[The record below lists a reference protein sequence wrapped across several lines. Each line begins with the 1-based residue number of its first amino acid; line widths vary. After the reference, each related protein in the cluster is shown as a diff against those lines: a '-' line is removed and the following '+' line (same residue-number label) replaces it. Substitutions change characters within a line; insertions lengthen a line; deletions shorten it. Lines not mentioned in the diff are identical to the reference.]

1 MKPVEVTDAT
11 FQDVVLKSPIPTF
24 VDFWAPWCG
33 PCKMVAPVVEE
44 LATEYVGKVRF
55 VKLNTDDNI
64 NTAMGYGIRGI
75 PTMIVFRDGKEVER
89 FVGYRPKPDLKQ
101 KLDALLAAAPQP
113 QPVR

>member
-44 LATEYVGKVRF
+44 LASEYIGKVRF
-55 VKLNTDDNI
+55 VKLNTDDNV
-64 NTAMGYGIRGI
+64 NTPMSYGIRGI
-75 PTMIVFRDGKEVER
+75 PTMILFKDGREAAR
-89 FVGYRPKPDLKQ
+89 IVGYRPKADLKRQ
-101 KLDALLAAAPQP
+101 LDSVVATAPK
-113 QPVR
+113 PVQ